1 MKKNNYFRQS
11 TNRQRLIFIVY
22 NLIAY
27 LGIFALLGA
36 FIVFT
41 VNNVFFEEAR
51 RTVYDYATD
60 LKLGIATN
68 HIRPPQDQLMH
79 VAFFDGEGNFIINYY
94 DDRIVE
100 ATIDPEV
107 VAYETVVHEVIVQTV
122 LYPEGTMVV
131 DANYMTLVEEVDVLI
146 ETETAAY
153 MKIYMNI
160 DGEVHSRNQI
170 ISVYLFSIILIL
182 ILSSAA
188 STIMSAA
195 SIKPIMLSLEKQAA
209 FVSDASHELRTP
221 LAIIQSKLENI
232 MADSTKTVV
241 EVSEDIAISLKELS
255 RLNKLTT
262 DLLTLARNDNN
273 SFKLDVEVVDVKE
286 LIEQAVEPFRDLA
299 NLQNKRF
306 VMELDHFS
314 AKIDRNKINQLVI
327 ILLDNALQY
336 TNEEDLI
343 AVVVKEV
350 GSDFSIEVMDTGIG
364 IREENRKRVFE
375 RFFRED
381 KARSRSVGG
390 NGLGLSIAKT
400 IVTHH
405 HGKIVCL
412 KNEPNGTKF
421 IVTLPKIMK

>member
-11 TNRQRLIFIVY
+11 TNHQRIIFIFY

-27 LGIFALLGA
+27 LGIFSVLGA
-36 FIVFT
+36 FIVMA
-41 VNNVFFEEAR
+41 VNNVFFREAR
-51 RTVYDYATD
+51 RTVYDYAID
-60 LKLGIATN
+60 LRQGIAIN
-68 HIRPPQDQLMH
+68 RINPPRDQLVH
-79 VAFFDGEGNFIINYY
+79 VAFFDDEGYCVANYY

-100 ATIDPEV
+100 TSINLQTTSYDTII
-107 VAYETVVHEVIVQTV
+107 HEVIVQTM
-122 LYPEGTMVV
+122 LYPDGNMVI
-131 DANYMTLVEEVDVLI
+131 DANYITLVEVVDVQV
-146 ETETAAY
+146 EAQDATY

-170 ISVYLFSIILIL
+170 ISVYLFSIVLIL

-195 SIKPIMLSLEKQAA
+195 SIKPIMMTLEKQAA

-221 LAIIQSKLENI
+221 LSIIQSKLENI

-273 SFKLDVEVVDVKE
+273 SFNLDVEVVDVKD
-286 LIEQAVEPFRDLA
+286 LVEQTIEPFKDLA
-299 NLQNKRF
+299 MLQNKRF
-306 VMELDHFS
+306 VMEAEHFT

-336 TNEEDLI
+336 TNEDDLI
-343 AVVVKEV
+343 AVVVREQ
-350 GSDFSIEVMDTGIG
+350 GSDFTIEVMDTGIG

-381 KARSRSVGG
+381 KARSRSIGG

-405 HGKIVCL
+405 RGKIVCL
-412 KNEPNGTKF
+412 KNEPNGTRF
-421 IVTLPKIMK
+421 LVTLPKKVL